1 MLAFAANPSSAGST
15 VLPDPADQR
24 ATSPEQHATSHRGP
38 RLIISSEALPGRSRR
53 LMPRT
58 SLTELFN
65 DLLRLGREIAFVQ
78 KRGYRREAWTY
89 AQIAGAAAHFAMELR
104 ERGVRTG
111 DRVLLWGP
119 NCAEWVAA
127 FWSCLLRG
135 AVVVPMDDGAAPDF
149 ARRVAKQ
156 AAIKLIVASR
166 GKPVLDPVL
175 SVFVL
180 EELPE
185 GVRRPR
191 VRITASVLDAA
202 GRLVYEQGALFSDE
216 PLGRDHVA
224 QIVFTSGTTAE
235 PRGVVLTHGNILA
248 NLEPLER
255 GIQPYLKYE
264 RFFHPLRFVNLLPLS
279 HVFGQFLGIFIPPL
293 MGAAVVFEESL
304 NPSEIV
310 RTIRRER
317 ATLLVAVP
325 RVLDALRG
333 KIERDVEAQADSG
346 WHEKFNAKF
355 RAAEGKKILRRAWKF
370 RRIHG
375 QFGWK
380 FWAFLSGGA
389 RSEERRVGKECR
401 SRWSP
406 YH

>member
-1 MLAFAANPSSAGST
+1 MSIISHGSPQTARTERGSGRTVEQMPLKRLAFAAKPSSAGST
-15 VLPDPADQR
+15 VLPDPGDQR
-24 ATSPEQHATSHRGP
+24 ATSPEQHAASHRGP

-53 LMPRT
+53 FMSRT

-65 DLLRLGREIAFVQ
+65 DLVRLGREVAFVQ

-89 AQIAGAAAHFAMELR
+89 AQIAGLAAHLAMELR
-104 ERGVRTG
+104 ERDVRTG

-119 NCAEWVAA
+119 NSMEWVAA
-127 FWSCLLRG
+127 FWGCLLRG

-166 GKPVLDPVL
+166 EKPALDSAAPVLI
-175 SVFVL
+175 L
-180 EELPE
+180 EDLRQA
-185 GVRRPR
+185 VVHPR
-191 VRITASVLDAA
+191 VQLGTRTSTPDGKVISTTP
-202 GRLVYEQGALFSDE
+202 QFSE
-216 PLGRDHVA
+216 EHLGRDHIA

-264 RFFHPLRFVNLLPLS
+264 R
-279 HVFGQFLGIFIPPL
+279 
-293 MGAAVVFEESL
+293 
-304 NPSEIV
+304 
-310 RTIRRER
+310 
-317 ATLLVAVP
+317 
-325 RVLDALRG
+325 
-333 KIERDVEAQADSG
+333 
-346 WHEKFNAKF
+346 
-355 RAAEGKKILRRAWKF
+355 
-370 RRIHG
+370 
-375 QFGWK
+375 
-380 FWAFLSGGA
+380 
-389 RSEERRVGKECR
+389 SEERRVGKECR